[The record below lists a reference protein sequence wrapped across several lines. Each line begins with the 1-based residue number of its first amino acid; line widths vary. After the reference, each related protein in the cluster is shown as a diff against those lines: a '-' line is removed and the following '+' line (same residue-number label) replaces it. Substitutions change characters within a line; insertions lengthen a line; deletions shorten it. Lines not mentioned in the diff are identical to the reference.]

1 MMPKISVIMLT
12 YNRETLVFRAI
23 ESILSQTFH
32 DFEFIIVDNGSTD
45 KSGAIADVYAT
56 RDSRIRVIRKE
67 RGNIGSGRN
76 AGLDAAIGEWIVF
89 IDDDDWCEPDY
100 LEFLHTRA
108 VENGAEIAICGAADK
123 AFDEKR
129 VMTAEEAIIEL
140 LWRKKYN
147 VAFPAKLFKAALFES
162 VRFSE
167 AAKYDDI
174 ELMPQILSRANRIAY
189 HGLPKYT
196 FERHGGNNSAWTTDH
211 SKLDAATLD
220 EYISV
225 YRQRTEWLCGRFPDN
240 KDYWR
245 YFEWSFMI
253 SMVEKISRL
262 GLAECYPQRDAMARE
277 LREHFSEFVDCECTL
292 EFEREWMNTYVRA

>member
-1 MMPKISVIMLT
+1 MLT

-23 ESILSQTFH
+23 ESILSQTFR

-45 KSGAIADVYAT
+45 KSGAIADEYAT
-56 RDSRIRVIRKE
+56 RDSRIHVIHKA

-76 AGLDAAIGEWIVF
+76 AGLDTAIGEWIAF

-100 LEFLHTRA
+100 LEFLYMLA
-108 VENGAEIAICGAADK
+108 VENDTEIAICGATDK
-123 AFDEKR
+123 AFDEKCI
-129 VMTAEEAIIEL
+129 MTAEEAIIEL

-147 VAFPAKLFKAALFES
+147 VAFPAKLFKAALFDG
-162 VRFSE
+162 VRFSDT
-167 AAKYDDI
+167 AKYDDI
-174 ELMPQILSRANRIAY
+174 ELMPQILSRAKQIAY

-196 FERHGGNNSAWTTDH
+196 FDRHGGNNSAWTTDYG
-211 SKLDAATLD
+211 KLDAATLD
-220 EYISV
+220 EYIAV
-225 YRQRTEWLCGRFPDN
+225 YRQRTEWLCGRFSDN

-262 GLAECYPQRDAMARE
+262 ELAGCYSQRDGMVRE
-277 LREHFSEFVDCECTL
+277 LRGHFREFVDCEYTQNL
-292 EFEREWMNTYVRA
+292 EKRRMNTYVIQI